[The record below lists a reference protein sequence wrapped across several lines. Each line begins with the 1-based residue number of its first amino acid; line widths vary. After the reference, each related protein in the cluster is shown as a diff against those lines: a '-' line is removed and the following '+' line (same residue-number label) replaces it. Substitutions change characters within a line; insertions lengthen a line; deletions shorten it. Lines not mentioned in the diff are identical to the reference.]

1 MKNTKKKNG
10 AAAKGK
16 GRAAL
21 SAQQTIPYLSMHP
34 DGVCKLPGGL
44 YTKTVEYED
53 INYSVAST
61 EDQTAI
67 FSGWSSFLNYFDSSL
82 PFQLSFINRRSHS
95 RSRYQVNIPK
105 ADDNYNSVRDEFTGM
120 LKNQIAK
127 SNNGIERSKYITFID
142 DGYAE
147 RLLAKQMESKVE
159 KAVSLVAENYYIQGQ
174 IRGIME
180 EWQGISIEEI
190 SKWENYAAL
199 RNQSEPDYKTLG
211 TIWVYLDATT
221 MTGTTDEEEYKMYEE
236 VFQKEMGGQALFYVY
251 YLDKKNFQQAEKI
264 LEVRAPGDE
273 GSSFEEIIE
282 NQPYFG
288 TIMRS
293 NSKTFD
299 DSLEVFKAAKRGEEQ
314 EIFQ

>member
-1 MKNTKKKNG
+1 MKRGGYKSALLVSLFLIMMLGGCGMDTKKEVITKAIESHLQEKYGEEFEVLSWNQPKLLPSDNG
-10 AAAKGK
+10 AIYA
-16 GRAAL
+16 
-21 SAQQTIPYLSMHP
+21 T
-34 DGVCKLPGGL
+34 C
-44 YTKTVEYED
+44 
-53 INYSVAST
+53 
-61 EDQTAI
+61 
-67 FSGWSSFLNYFDSSL
+67 
-82 PFQLSFINRRSHS
+82 
-95 RSRYQVNIPK
+95 
-105 ADDNYNSVRDEFTGM
+105 
-120 LKNQIAK
+120 IAK
-127 SNNGIERSKYITFID
+127 SDPKHPFEGSYFYPEEKNAKIEVID

>member
-1 MKNTKKKNG
+1 MKRGGYKSVLLVSFFLIIMLGGCGMDTKKEVITKAIESYLQEKYGEEFEVLSWNQPKLLPSDNG
-10 AAAKGK
+10 AIYA
-16 GRAAL
+16 
-21 SAQQTIPYLSMHP
+21 T
-34 DGVCKLPGGL
+34 C
-44 YTKTVEYED
+44 
-53 INYSVAST
+53 
-61 EDQTAI
+61 
-67 FSGWSSFLNYFDSSL
+67 
-82 PFQLSFINRRSHS
+82 
-95 RSRYQVNIPK
+95 
-105 ADDNYNSVRDEFTGM
+105 
-120 LKNQIAK
+120 IAK
-127 SNNGIERSKYITFID
+127 SDPKHPFEGSYFYPEEKNAKIEVID

-251 YLDKKNFQQAEKI
+251 YLDKKNFQQAEII

>member
-1 MKNTKKKNG
+1 MKRGGYKSVLLVSFFLIIMLGGCGMDTKKEVITKAIESYLQEKYGEEFEVLSWNQPKLLPSDNG
-10 AAAKGK
+10 AIYA
-16 GRAAL
+16 
-21 SAQQTIPYLSMHP
+21 T
-34 DGVCKLPGGL
+34 C
-44 YTKTVEYED
+44 
-53 INYSVAST
+53 
-61 EDQTAI
+61 
-67 FSGWSSFLNYFDSSL
+67 
-82 PFQLSFINRRSHS
+82 
-95 RSRYQVNIPK
+95 
-105 ADDNYNSVRDEFTGM
+105 
-120 LKNQIAK
+120 IAK
-127 SNNGIERSKYITFID
+127 SDPKHPFEGSYFYPEEKNAKIEVID

-264 LEVRAPGDE
+264 LEARAPGDE

-293 NSKTFD
+293 N
-299 DSLEVFKAAKRGEEQ
+299 LM
-314 EIFQ
+314 IL

>member
-1 MKNTKKKNG
+1 MKRGGYKSALLVSLFLIMMLGGCGMDTKKEVITKAIESHLQEKYGEEFEVLSWNQPKLLPSDNG
-10 AAAKGK
+10 AIYA
-16 GRAAL
+16 
-21 SAQQTIPYLSMHP
+21 T
-34 DGVCKLPGGL
+34 C
-44 YTKTVEYED
+44 
-53 INYSVAST
+53 
-61 EDQTAI
+61 
-67 FSGWSSFLNYFDSSL
+67 
-82 PFQLSFINRRSHS
+82 
-95 RSRYQVNIPK
+95 
-105 ADDNYNSVRDEFTGM
+105 
-120 LKNQIAK
+120 IAK
-127 SNNGIERSKYITFID
+127 SDPKHPFEGSYFYPEEKNAKIEVID

-264 LEVRAPGDE
+264 LEARAPGDE

>member
-1 MKNTKKKNG
+1 MLGGCGMDTKKEVITKAIESYLQEKYGEEFEVLSWNQPKLLPSDNG
-10 AAAKGK
+10 AIYA
-16 GRAAL
+16 
-21 SAQQTIPYLSMHP
+21 T
-34 DGVCKLPGGL
+34 C
-44 YTKTVEYED
+44 
-53 INYSVAST
+53 
-61 EDQTAI
+61 
-67 FSGWSSFLNYFDSSL
+67 
-82 PFQLSFINRRSHS
+82 
-95 RSRYQVNIPK
+95 
-105 ADDNYNSVRDEFTGM
+105 
-120 LKNQIAK
+120 IAK
-127 SNNGIERSKYITFID
+127 SDPKHPFEGSYFYPEEKNAKIEVID

-199 RNQSEPDYKTLG
+199 RNQSEPDYKALG

-264 LEVRAPGDE
+264 LEARAPGDE

>member
-1 MKNTKKKNG
+1 MKRGGYKSVLLVSFFLIIMLGGCGMDTKKEVITKAIESYLQEKYGEEFEVLSWNQPKLLPSDNG
-10 AAAKGK
+10 AIYA
-16 GRAAL
+16 
-21 SAQQTIPYLSMHP
+21 T
-34 DGVCKLPGGL
+34 C
-44 YTKTVEYED
+44 
-53 INYSVAST
+53 
-61 EDQTAI
+61 
-67 FSGWSSFLNYFDSSL
+67 
-82 PFQLSFINRRSHS
+82 
-95 RSRYQVNIPK
+95 
-105 ADDNYNSVRDEFTGM
+105 
-120 LKNQIAK
+120 IAK
-127 SNNGIERSKYITFID
+127 SDPKHPFEGSYFYPEEKNAKIEVID

-264 LEVRAPGDE
+264 LEARAPGDE

>member
-1 MKNTKKKNG
+1 MKRGGYKSVLLVSFFLIIMLGGCGMDTKKEVITKAIESYLQEKYGEEFEVLSWNQPKLLPSDNG
-10 AAAKGK
+10 AIYA
-16 GRAAL
+16 
-21 SAQQTIPYLSMHP
+21 T
-34 DGVCKLPGGL
+34 C
-44 YTKTVEYED
+44 
-53 INYSVAST
+53 
-61 EDQTAI
+61 
-67 FSGWSSFLNYFDSSL
+67 
-82 PFQLSFINRRSHS
+82 
-95 RSRYQVNIPK
+95 
-105 ADDNYNSVRDEFTGM
+105 
-120 LKNQIAK
+120 IAK
-127 SNNGIERSKYITFID
+127 SDPKHPFEGSYFYPEEKNAKIEVID

-211 TIWVYLDATT
+211 TSWVYLDATT

>member
-1 MKNTKKKNG
+1 MKRGGYKSALLVSLFLIMMLGGCGMDTKKEVITKAIESHLQEKYGEEFEVLSWNQPKLLPSDNG
-10 AAAKGK
+10 AIYA
-16 GRAAL
+16 
-21 SAQQTIPYLSMHP
+21 T
-34 DGVCKLPGGL
+34 C
-44 YTKTVEYED
+44 
-53 INYSVAST
+53 
-61 EDQTAI
+61 
-67 FSGWSSFLNYFDSSL
+67 
-82 PFQLSFINRRSHS
+82 
-95 RSRYQVNIPK
+95 
-105 ADDNYNSVRDEFTGM
+105 
-120 LKNQIAK
+120 IAK
-127 SNNGIERSKYITFID
+127 SDPKHPFEGSYFYPEEKNAKIEVID

-299 DSLEVFKAAKRGEEQ
+299 DSLEVFKAAKQGKEQ
-314 EIFQ
+314 EKYK

>member
-1 MKNTKKKNG
+1 MLS
-10 AAAKGK
+10 AEAK
-16 GRAAL
+16 AAL
-21 SAQQTIPYLSMHP
+21 DEDYSGEHQGKVTVHWADQSITA
-34 DGVCKLPGGL
+34 GL
-44 YTKTVEYED
+44 
-53 INYSVAST
+53 
-61 EDQTAI
+61 
-67 FSGWSSFLNYFDSSL
+67 
-82 PFQLSFINRRSHS
+82 
-95 RSRYQVNIPK
+95 
-105 ADDNYNSVRDEFTGM
+105 
-120 LKNQIAK
+120 
-127 SNNGIERSKYITFID
+127 
-142 DGYAE
+142 E
-147 RLLAKQMESKVE
+147 RLGVTWGVEDAVE

>member
-1 MKNTKKKNG
+1 MKRGGYKSVLLVSFFLIIMLGGCGMDTKKEVITKAIESYLQEKYGEEFEVLSWNQPKLLPSDNG
-10 AAAKGK
+10 AIYA
-16 GRAAL
+16 
-21 SAQQTIPYLSMHP
+21 T
-34 DGVCKLPGGL
+34 C
-44 YTKTVEYED
+44 
-53 INYSVAST
+53 
-61 EDQTAI
+61 
-67 FSGWSSFLNYFDSSL
+67 
-82 PFQLSFINRRSHS
+82 
-95 RSRYQVNIPK
+95 
-105 ADDNYNSVRDEFTGM
+105 
-120 LKNQIAK
+120 IAK
-127 SNNGIERSKYITFID
+127 SDPKHQFEGSYFYPEEKNAKIEVID